1 MFPLPTSS
9 SARLLAAQPWFVKL
23 PQARQEQLNDN
34 LQRLSGKKGEIMLG
48 AQTPVAGVYAVLSGL
63 VKLQSVSVQGRSS
76 TFLGVACGD
85 WFGEGS
91 ALKQEPRQYEVVAL
105 RETELL
111 CLPRT
116 EFEQLRAT
124 SLEFNQFLVNQ
135 LNLRVSQAM
144 ALIEAGR
151 LRTPA
156 QRVALSL
163 SRLFWSR
170 TRKVS
175 LSQDELASLVGVSR
189 QTVNRAL
196 KALAQQ
202 GLVTLEFGRVDIPDD
217 KALTRYIFATT
228 DQPTPVPD

>member
-1 MFPLPTSS
+1 
-9 SARLLAAQPWFVKL
+9 
-23 PQARQEQLNDN
+23 
-34 LQRLSGKKGEIMLG
+34 
-48 AQTPVAGVYAVLSGL
+48 VAGAYAVLSGL
-63 VKLQSVSVQGRSS
+63 VKLQSVPVQGRSS

-91 ALKQEPRQYEVVAL
+91 ALKQKPRQYEVVAL
-105 RETELL
+105 RDTELL
-111 CLPRT
+111 CLPRA

-124 SLEFNQFLVNQ
+124 SLEFNKFLVNQ
-135 LNLRVSQAM
+135 LNLRVSLAM
-144 ALIEAGR
+144 ALIEASR

-163 SRLFWSR
+163 SRLYWSR

-175 LSQDELASLVGVSR
+175 LSQDELASLVGVSC

-217 KALTRYIFATT
+217 ETLTRFIFATP
-228 DQPTPVPD
+228 DQPEPPSD

>member
-1 MFPLPTSS
+1 MFTPSSSS
-9 SARLLAAQPWFVKL
+9 SARILAAQSWFTRL
-23 PQARQEQLNDN
+23 PLATQQQVSDSLV
-34 LQRLSGKKGEIMLG
+34 QTSGKKGDVMLPAHTG
-48 AQTPVAGVYAVLSGL
+48 VAGTYVVASGL

-91 ALKQEPRQYEVVAL
+91 ALKTEPRQYEVVAL
-105 RETELL
+105 RDTELL
-111 CLPRT
+111 CLPRA

-124 SLEFNQFLVNQ
+124 SIEFNQFLVSQ

-151 LRTPA
+151 LRTPE

-170 TRKVS
+170 SRKVS
-175 LSQDELASLVGVSR
+175 LSQDELANLVGVSR

-196 KALAQQ
+196 RTLAQH

-217 KALTRYIFATT
+217 EALTRFIFATT
-228 DQPTPVPD
+228 DHPAPLTD